1 MAVMNITTSVGA
13 LGTSNAWTSSVTQP
27 YGAQFGGTPY
37 LGLPASS
44 FASWNL
50 TGTTTVTAA
59 TFTNATVIPTSWT
72 AGTGA
77 TYAVQVTTMPATGGI
92 LLTGNTYNCSI
103 YWTDTSGDQQV
114 AMGVPLVLTISG
126 SSWSWAVSGTPTPK
140 YMSTTNFVGGSGS
153 SNTTTNGISNIV
165 VCPEIFEA
173 IHIDATTSATLGIT
187 ALSVSSSRVGAVNF
201 VDSTAYTSTLVLG
214 QIVGPY
220 AGLSWT
226 GLTGSSPLN
235 GPLSATHIA
244 GWLAQSTADT
254 TLATATAVICLAPV
268 AS

>member
-126 SSWSWAVSGTPTPK
+126 SSWS
-140 YMSTTNFVGGSGS
+140 
-153 SNTTTNGISNIV
+153 SNTTTNGITNIV